1 MDFNKF
7 VELRNSRKTMP
18 LHPDHKRD
26 AEACLAVQIHT
37 TGARPSYNTNQ
48 GFIIP
53 ETYHKK
59 FDNLFK
65 NRLLNRHPNETPSMY
80 EWRKSIYSPVQKEIY
95 EKALTSCGGSILNR
109 NAYSITADDNTTK
122 AIEQNPVDLM
132 SMLAFI
138 WQNPVSYIGVLLE
151 AKEHSKSE
159 TNYPEIVC
167 ISCEDVVM
175 YDYHSIA
182 FKYEGVLYFLDKEAQ
197 YTFVGDGVVI
207 NYHNLGRMPF
217 ERETNSFLQPYQ
229 NWSDQLARN
238 LSDDETMNKNYTHP
252 FVQIVENDCHT
263 CQGSRT
269 VADPNKQFDPTN
281 PNACQMTC
289 PDCFGRGTTSHNP
302 GEFLTI
308 SEETLVKAGGVMQD
322 YVKFISP
329 DVAIPEYHLKRWQVF
344 YKLCESSLH
353 IKSVIDGVQ
362 SGDAKKED
370 RKDQYF
376 FYQSVAGYLFG
387 VVRKNIYRISKLVN
401 PNKSKTEVY
410 VQEPK
415 QFDIMSDS
423 DLLNDFA
430 TLQSKT
436 DDSQTLAELNYMVN
450 SKLYRDDAVQ
460 KRINEIMYLKDPL
473 FGVSGNALKSKL
485 LSGIYDAKDKLTHE
499 KGYMILK
506 QIANE
511 LTPEVF
517 TTSEVDEIIS
527 KFDNKIYELSPDTV
541 YSDLQINTGGNL
553 KDSVGGLTGMIEIAK
568 AVASGLY
575 DLDAAVALV
584 SDRFGL
590 SEQEARKQLGTPQKI
605 ESVAQID
612 KIAALT

>member
-26 AEACLAVQIHT
+26 VEACLAVQIHT

-80 EWRKSIYSPVQKEIY
+80 EWRKSIFSPVAKEIY
-95 EKALTSCGGSILNR
+95 EKFMNSCKGSILNV
-109 NAYSITADDNTTK
+109 NAYSITADANTTT
-122 AIEQNPVDLM
+122 AIITKPVELPNILEFICQNPVG
-132 SMLAFI
+132 
-138 WQNPVSYIGVLLE
+138 YIGVLLE

-159 TNYPEIVC
+159 SNYPEIVC

-182 FKYEGVLYFLDKEAQ
+182 FKYEGILYFLDKEAQ
-197 YTFVGDGVVI
+197 YTFGGDEVVI

-229 NWSDQLARN
+229 NWSDQLVRN
-238 LSDDETMNKNYTHP
+238 LSDDETMVKNYSYP
-252 FVQIVENDCHT
+252 FVQIVENDCNT
-263 CQGSRT
+263 CQGSGYIT
-269 VADPNKQFDPTN
+269 DASITFDPLN
-281 PNACQMTC
+281 PKSCEKQCAECN
-289 PDCFGRGTTSHNP
+289 GKGTTSHNP

-308 SEETLVKAGGVMQD
+308 SEETLARNGGTMQD
-322 YVKFISP
+322 YAKYITP

-387 VVRKNIYRISKLVN
+387 VVRKNLYRISKLVN

-517 TTSEVDEIIS
+517 TASEVNEIIAE
-527 KFDNKIYELSPDTV
+527 FDNRIAEITPIGIY
-541 YSDLQINTGGNL
+541 GNN
-553 KDSVGGLTGMIEIAK
+553 
-568 AVASGLY
+568 
-575 DLDAAVALV
+575 
-584 SDRFGL
+584 
-590 SEQEARKQLGTPQKI
+590 
-605 ESVAQID
+605 
-612 KIAALT
+612 